1 MNSGE
6 NGENVILY
14 HNQDIKV
21 KALGHGRG
29 RKRALDSFEAFLLT
43 LVHCRCNFSV
53 THLAHLFET
62 TESTVS
68 TTFITWINFLYV
80 KLGSLP
86 IWPTK
91 EQIKNTMPKSM
102 MEKFPHVTCIIDCVE
117 FKIAVLSSLVMH
129 KVFYSYYKSHTTVKC
144 LVGIV
149 PGGGFSFISSVFPG
163 SISDKEKTVR
173 SGLLNPKLFKR
184 GGGLMADRGF
194 TIKEYSDK

>member
-1 MNSGE
+1 MHWFSNNQKAERSLEVLNSRE

-21 KALGHGRG
+21 KELDDGRG
-29 RKRALDSFEAFLLT
+29 RKRALDSFEAFILT
-43 LVHCRCNFSV
+43 LVRCRCNFSL

-91 EQIKNTMPKSM
+91 EQIKNAMPKTI
-102 MEKFPHVTCIIDCVE
+102 MEKFPHVTCIIDCFE
-117 FKIAVLSSLVMH
+117 FKIAVLSSLVICI
-129 KVFYSYYKSHTTVKC
+129 KY
-144 LVGIV
+144 
-149 PGGGFSFISSVFPG
+149 
-163 SISDKEKTVR
+163 
-173 SGLLNPKLFKR
+173 
-184 GGGLMADRGF
+184 F
-194 TIKEYSDK
+194 TPLTKAIQL